1 MDEGIL
7 SDNRIHNFLVMGYR
21 FNPGLVIVTKLH

>member
-1 MDEGIL
+1 MNEGIL
-7 SDNRIHNFLVMGYR
+7 SDNRIHNFLVMDNR